1 MEIEQEKK
9 VKTTQLLSVDVGIKN
24 LAFCLFKKDEDSS
37 YYTIAQWDVI
47 NIGEN
52 ETLICQSIQKNEKC
66 NKPARFKKNQMCF
79 CDKHAKKQE
88 FLVPNAELKRVN
100 VHKRKIQEL
109 YDLADKY
116 KIKYNMPIKKKELL
130 DVIDDYIHDTCFEA
144 ISATNASKID
154 LITIGRN
161 IKEKFDVLFEK
172 EGTIDY
178 IIIENQISPIANR
191 MKTIQG
197 MIVQYFIMKN
207 TKNTQQYI
215 EFVAA
220 SCKLKEC
227 TSENPELIIVNDPV
241 EDKSKYNLRKKLGIQ
256 RCLDLLNDYKY
267 SEWKD
272 FFQENK
278 KKDDLADSFLQG
290 LWFINNKL

>member
-1 MEIEQEKK
+1 MEIVEEKK
-9 VKTTQLLSVDVGIKN
+9 NKIIQLLSVDVGIKN
-24 LAFCLFKKDEDSS
+24 LAFCLFKKEESSS
-37 YYTIAQWDVI
+37 YYTISKWDVI

-52 ETLICQSIQKNEKC
+52 ETLVCQAIQKNEKC
-66 NKPARFKKNQMCF
+66 NKAARFTKNKLCF
-79 CDKHAKKQE
+79 CEKHAKKQE
-88 FLVPNAELKRVN
+88 YFIPNTDLKRAN
-100 VHKRKIQEL
+100 VHKKKIQEL

-130 DVIDDYIHDTCFEA
+130 DVIDSYIYNTCFEP

-161 IKEKFDVLFEK
+161 IKDKFDILFDK

-197 MIVQYFIMKN
+197 MIVQYFIMRNDKN
-207 TKNTQQYI
+207 IKQII
-215 EFVAA
+215 EFVSA
-220 SCKLKEC
+220 SCKLKDFAKEDA
-227 TSENPELIIVNDPV
+227 ELII
-241 EDKSKYNLRKKLGIQ
+241 EDQSKYSLRKKLGIQ
-256 RCLDLLNDYKY
+256 RCLEFLNDYKY
-267 SEWKD
+267 IDWKD